1 MSNIY
6 LERLRAISGTPA
18 VQELQKLQ
26 EGDVIHGKPPV
37 QELQKVQKGS
47 SCSFC
52 SARTTGIAKN
62 EALPAHLD
70 RTAFALRNHAAAIR
84 HFRRA
89 TEETERLAALY
100 RSKTE
105 AHTAAARK
113 LLPPE
118 GFAAWLAELELEG
131 DRHE

>member
-6 LERLRAISGTPA
+6 LERLRAISGTPT
-18 VQELQKLQ
+18 VQALQKVQ

-37 QELQKVQKGS
+37 QELQKVQKGA

-52 SARTTGIAKN
+52 SACTTGIAKN
-62 EALPAHLD
+62 EALPAHPD
-70 RTAFALRNHAAAIR
+70 RAAFALKNHAAAIR

-89 TEETERLAALY
+89 AEETERLACLY
-100 RSKTE
+100 RSKAE

-113 LLPPE
+113 MLPPE
-118 GFAAWLAELELEG
+118 GFTAWLNELDTERG
-131 DRHE
+131 SHE

>member
-1 MSNIY
+1 VSNIY

-37 QELQKVQKGS
+37 QALQKVQKGS

-62 EALPAHLD
+62 EALPARRD
-70 RTAFALRNHAAAIR
+70 RTASALRTHAAAIR
-84 HFRRA
+84 PFRRA
-89 TEETERLAALY
+89 TEEPERLAALY

-118 GFAAWLAELELEG
+118 GFAAWLADLELEG